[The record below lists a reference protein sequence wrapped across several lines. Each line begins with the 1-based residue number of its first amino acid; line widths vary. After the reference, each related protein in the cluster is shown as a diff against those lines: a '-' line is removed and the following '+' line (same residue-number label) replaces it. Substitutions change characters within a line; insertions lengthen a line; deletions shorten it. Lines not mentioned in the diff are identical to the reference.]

1 MGKKPIE
8 PYKRAQA
15 VALHQVGFN
24 LTDISRELKI
34 SRCCERNT
42 INKFEQHG
50 TFEDLKQSGRPKALS
65 TRDIRDLKR
74 LVTSENRLSVG
85 KIRMDLNISRP
96 KPVSRETV
104 RRYLKNL
111 GYEYA
116 VKIKKPWLTVKHK
129 KDRVKWCKQYQHW
142 TIHDWRK
149 VIFSDESTFYV
160 LKRKNQVKI
169 WRSDD
174 ERLLP
179 ECVQQMNTG
188 NGGKIGIWGGLDCL
202 TTLIIDVKEICRE
215 LSNEVNV
222 KELPKLKCFSLTSV
236 ECTFKYDDQIIPL
249 LRRMT
254 NLEELMLFLIVLRK
268 HSTFIDGIL
277 LHAQIL
283 IYMQRLN
290 KFSFSIISDV
300 LNMNIRII
308 LPTNEDIRRS
318 FMEKEYNQVD
328 SYVHTRAMDSVG
340 RCHIYSLPYQFENFL
355 YLNNSFQGGKFDKV
369 RCLEMN
375 DSRPFEYDFFK
386 RISEDFPFLKELRI
400 WNIQPQKEKQHLT
413 TLIVFPHLMLLNLV
427 KAHVDYAEQ
436 LLFHK
441 NTYLPCLLD
450 LCINYKSLATVTN
463 NFTNDAACF
472 TCAKLKRLRIDYA
485 FVRPSNF
492 NQYFPLL

>member
-1 MGKKPIE
+1 MGEKPIE

-188 NGGKIGIWGGLDCL
+188 NGGKIGIWGGISGQG
-202 TTLIIDVKEICRE
+202 TTMARIFDDSMNGILYCDVLQNE
-215 LSNEVNV
+215 LKKSIAR
-222 KELPKLKCFSLTSV
+222 LPKKMSYMFQQDLAPWHTS
-236 ECTFKYDDQIIPL
+236 
-249 LRRMT
+249 
-254 NLEELMLFLIVLRK
+254 
-268 HSTFIDGIL
+268 
-277 LHAQIL
+277 
-283 IYMQRLN
+283 
-290 KFSFSIISDV
+290 
-300 LNMNIRII
+300 
-308 LPTNEDIRRS
+308 
-318 FMEKEYNQVD
+318 
-328 SYVHTRAMDSVG
+328 
-340 RCHIYSLPYQFENFL
+340 
-355 YLNNSFQGGKFDKV
+355 
-369 RCLEMN
+369 
-375 DSRPFEYDFFK
+375 
-386 RISEDFPFLKELRI
+386 
-400 WNIQPQKEKQHLT
+400 
-413 TLIVFPHLMLLNLV
+413 
-427 KAHVDYAEQ
+427 
-436 LLFHK
+436 
-441 NTYLPCLLD
+441 
-450 LCINYKSLATVTN
+450 
-463 NFTNDAACF
+463 
-472 TCAKLKRLRIDYA
+472 KL
-485 FVRPSNF
+485 
-492 NQYFPLL
+492 